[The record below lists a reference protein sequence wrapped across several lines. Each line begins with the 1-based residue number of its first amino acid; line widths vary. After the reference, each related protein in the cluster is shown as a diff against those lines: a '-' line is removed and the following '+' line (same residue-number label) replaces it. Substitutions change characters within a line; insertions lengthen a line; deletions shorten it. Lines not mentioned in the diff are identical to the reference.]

1 MWDKPD
7 ILNSLATMLFAAAF
21 VMIAY
26 GAVHYIVR
34 LPIFPL
40 RELSISNE
48 LTHVTRDQVAVIT
61 ARELRGNFF
70 TLDLERARAAFEK
83 LPWVR
88 NATVRREWPDRL
100 EVALVEQ
107 IPVARWDNTG
117 LVNAY
122 GETFTAAFDGKLP
135 QFIGPPGSAQ
145 EMVIQYGYFQ
155 RTLAAIEQ
163 EPVQVQVS
171 PRRAWRLRLA
181 SGITLELGR
190 ENVEARLNRF
200 VSTYARTIGSL
211 QRRINYV
218 DLRYPNGYAVGIPE
232 LAHERV
238 AGANQSSQA
247 KKARHE

>member
-1 MWDKPD
+1 
-7 ILNSLATMLFAAAF
+7 
-21 VMIAY
+21 
-26 GAVHYIVR
+26 
-34 LPIFPL
+34 
-40 RELSISNE
+40 
-48 LTHVTRDQVAVIT
+48 
-61 ARELRGNFF
+61 
-70 TLDLERARAAFEK
+70 
-83 LPWVR
+83 
-88 NATVRREWPDRL
+88 
-100 EVALVEQ
+100 
-107 IPVARWDNTG
+107 
-117 LVNAY
+117 
-122 GETFTAAFDGKLP
+122 
-135 QFIGPPGSAQ
+135 
-145 EMVIQYGYFQ
+145 MVIQYGYFQ

-163 EPVQVQVS
+163 EPVQVHVS

-238 AGANQSSQA
+238 AGVNQSRQT